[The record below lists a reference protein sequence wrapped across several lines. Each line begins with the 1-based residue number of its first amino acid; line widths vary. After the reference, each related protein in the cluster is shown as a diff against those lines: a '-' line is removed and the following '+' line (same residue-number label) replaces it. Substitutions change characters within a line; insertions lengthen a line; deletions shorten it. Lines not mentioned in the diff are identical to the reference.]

1 MVRFH
6 SWFPISGSLREGD
19 WKMIR
24 LPDRLPMLFNV
35 KEDVSE
41 LNDIAAGHP
50 ELIRKMLNQHNRDD
64 DWKQPE

>member
-1 MVRFH
+1 
-6 SWFPISGSLREGD
+6 
-19 WKMIR
+19 MIR